1 MILEAYHGV
10 IMKNATEKLKKTC
23 KNVTDY
29 PNTEDGVARYL
40 EKLFLK
46 KK

>member
-1 MILEAYHGV
+1 
-10 IMKNATEKLKKTC
+10 MKNAEKKLKKIC
-23 KNVTDY
+23 QNVTDY